1 MRQNVKMTDNKIR
14 VGYAQLCCDG
24 DRNHMLLKA
33 EKMIQQ
39 LFKEKSEM
47 DILVFP
53 EQFYQ
58 VDCCRFSD
66 EPFGE
71 KEYGNYYK
79 FMSQIAAS
87 YNVNVVAGSYGVI
100 VGEGDNC
107 EIRNRSIAFDRHGN
121 EIGYYDKIHL
131 FDAFGCRESD
141 TFSPGSA
148 LGIFKLDCGCIGVMI
163 CYDLRFPEES
173 RAIRLKA
180 DMDLLCVPA
189 AFYKPNS
196 YHWDILTKAAA
207 IYNVT
212 PLVAVNQCGDLPNN
226 KGFVGNSRVL
236 DAKGNVLSTLMEDEG
251 TGYSEIDM
259 NHTRSARSEN
269 PEINN
274 RRVDLYSH
282 WMK

>member
-1 MRQNVKMTDNKIR
+1 MEVSVANNKIR
-14 VGYAQLCCDG
+14 IGYIQLCCDG
-24 DRNHMLLKA
+24 DKNHMLLKA
-33 EKMIQQ
+33 EKMVQQ
-39 LFKEKSEM
+39 LFKEHPEM

-58 VDCCRFSD
+58 VDSCRFSD
-66 EPFGE
+66 ESFGE
-71 KEYGNYYK
+71 KEHGNYYK
-79 FMSQIAAS
+79 FMSKTASS
-87 YNVNVVAGSYGVI
+87 YNVNIVAGSYGVI
-100 VGEGDNC
+100 VGEGSSC
-107 EIRNRSIAFDRHGN
+107 KIKNRSIVFDRNGH

-141 TFSPGSA
+141 TFDSGSS
-148 LGIFKLDCGCIGVMI
+148 LGIFKLDRGCIGVMI

-173 RAIRLKA
+173 RALRLKS
-180 DMDLLCVPA
+180 DIDLLCVPA

-196 YHWDILTKAAA
+196 YHWDILTKASS

-212 PLVAVNQCGDLPNN
+212 PLVAVNQCGDLPNS

-236 DAKGNVLSTLMEDEG
+236 DAKGNILSALTESEG
-251 TGYSEIDM
+251 TGYCEID
-259 NHTRSARSEN
+259 TAYTVDARAEN

-274 RRVDLYSH
+274 RRAALYSH